1 MDRDGFFT
9 WQFGFLRASSELP
22 KVTSTVL
29 RCLDTSGCEGHF
41 LDSCLQK
48 AGGEGGGAQPT
59 PPKPRSNKVKK
70 FYYRKNLKGMFILNS
85 GFMRILWC
93 STEVGRLSSLPVF
106 LAQDHKGLW
115 LFDITWRRCR
125 ITLWQYLLQTLMLGF
140 WLPCWFNRQR
150 CIKLL
155 YSLALGCPTLTGFA
169 KEGLRILASLPT
181 CAHAPFSHHPHL
193 TSFSVIDWEVPQP
206 LCLWISRNYLKL
218 FANFWKL
225 IANFWKLFA
234 NLGKL
239 FAICFPFKKHNIHM
253 DILELQR
260 FPDSTWYSL

>member
-1 MDRDGFFT
+1 MGFHLT
-9 WQFGFLRASSELP
+9 AWLPRASSELP

-115 LFDITWRRCR
+115 LFDIT
-125 ITLWQYLLQTLMLGF
+125 
-140 WLPCWFNRQR
+140 
-150 CIKLL
+150 
-155 YSLALGCPTLTGFA
+155 
-169 KEGLRILASLPT
+169 
-181 CAHAPFSHHPHL
+181 
-193 TSFSVIDWEVPQP
+193 
-206 LCLWISRNYLKL
+206 
-218 FANFWKL
+218 
-225 IANFWKLFA
+225 
-234 NLGKL
+234 
-239 FAICFPFKKHNIHM
+239 
-253 DILELQR
+253 
-260 FPDSTWYSL
+260 